1 MAIHKKVPDHTHPG
15 EAKHLVL
22 PAFSYQPTDELAQ
35 LVIDAWA
42 NPGSLLDRDPKTK
55 LPTKGAVDEATR
67 RINAAGFDLTR
78 AVVITEAEHDN
89 DYIMQSDDE
98 IVFVLPNKNR
108 IKAAPPHL
116 TETAKL
122 LMACTPNGI

>member
-1 MAIHKKVPDHTHPG
+1 VAIHKKVPDRKHPG
-15 EAKHLVL
+15 KVKHLVL
-22 PAFSYQPTDELAQ
+22 PAFSFQPSDELAQ
-35 LVIDAWA
+35 LVLDAWA
-42 NPGSLLDRDPKTK
+42 NPGPLLDRDPKTK
-55 LPTKGAVDEATR
+55 LPTKGAVAEATR
-67 RINAAGFDLTR
+67 RVNTAGFDLTR
-78 AVVITEAEHDN
+78 AVIITEAEHDN

-116 TETAKL
+116 IETAKL

>member
-1 MAIHKKVPDHTHPG
+1 MPIHKKVADPAHPG
-15 EAKHLVL
+15 EEKHLVL
-22 PAFSYQPTDELAQ
+22 PAFSFQPTDELAQ

-42 NPGSLLDRDPKTK
+42 KPGSLLDRDPKTK
-55 LPTKGAVDEATR
+55 LPTKRAVAEATR

-78 AVVITEAEHDN
+78 AVIITEAEHDS

-98 IVFVLPNKNR
+98 IVFVLPNKSR
-108 IKAAPPHL
+108 MKAAHPHL
-116 TETAKL
+116 IETAKL